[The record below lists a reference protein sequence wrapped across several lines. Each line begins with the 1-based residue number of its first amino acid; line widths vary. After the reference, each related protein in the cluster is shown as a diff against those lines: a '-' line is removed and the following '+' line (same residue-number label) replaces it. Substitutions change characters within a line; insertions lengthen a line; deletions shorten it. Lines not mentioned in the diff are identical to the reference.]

1 MVNIIK
7 KGIVL
12 ALVAQLAY
20 VGFSAVAVPKQC
32 QSCVKQE
39 DGTYKCSGCVD

>member
-1 MVNIIK
+1 MNIIK

-20 VGFSAVAVPKQC
+20 IGFGAAAVPKQC
-32 QSCVKQE
+32 QSCVEQE
-39 DGTYKCSGCVD
+39 DGTFKCSGCVG